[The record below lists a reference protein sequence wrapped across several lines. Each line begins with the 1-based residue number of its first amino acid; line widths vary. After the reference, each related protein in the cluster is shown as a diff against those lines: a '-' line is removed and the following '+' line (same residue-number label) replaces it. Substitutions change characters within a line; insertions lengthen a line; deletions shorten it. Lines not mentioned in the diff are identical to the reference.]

1 MAARDQFSLVAR
13 STRNH
18 ATECWHYGACAVSRP
33 DGRLV
38 ARIGDPE
45 QPMFLRSAAKPFQAM
60 PLLLAGGWNRA
71 HLTRAE
77 LALICAS
84 HGGTPA
90 HVRRAADLLLKGGFK
105 PNDLLCGAHDP
116 LDEACA
122 SRLRCAGRKPMDLH
136 NNCSG
141 KHAGMLLAC
150 RLLDLPS
157 DDYIAADHPLQ
168 LRILKEIALFAG
180 VEETSIG
187 LATDGCSV
195 PSYRLPMAAAA
206 RAYAALADPVAAGL
220 DDERCKAVDRVFDS
234 MTEVPEMVAGLGRF
248 TTRLIEA
255 TKGRILG
262 KEGAQGFYG
271 IAVREPVVLGLTVKI
286 ADGGESCRDS
296 VVLEILRQLD
306 CIGDQELA
314 QLRDFRRPAVK
325 NCRSWVVGEIFPDFE
340 LEEETRSGVGG

>member
-1 MAARDQFSLVAR
+1 
-13 STRNH
+13 
-18 ATECWHYGACAVSRP
+18 
-33 DGRLV
+33 
-38 ARIGDPE
+38 
-45 QPMFLRSAAKPFQAM
+45 
-60 PLLLAGGWNRA
+60 
-71 HLTRAE
+71 
-77 LALICAS
+77 
-84 HGGTPA
+84 
-90 HVRRAADLLLKGGFK
+90 
-105 PNDLLCGAHDP
+105 
-116 LDEACA
+116 
-122 SRLRCAGRKPMDLH
+122 MDLH